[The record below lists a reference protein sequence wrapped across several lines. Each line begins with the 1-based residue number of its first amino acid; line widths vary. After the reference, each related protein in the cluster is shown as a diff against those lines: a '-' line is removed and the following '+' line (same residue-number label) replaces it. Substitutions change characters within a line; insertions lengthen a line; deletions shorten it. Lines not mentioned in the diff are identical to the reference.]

1 MYLLVENMRYEVVVF
16 FLIGQYFHIFII
28 YIIHYFFDMK
38 VACPNTI
45 TTSLARLPSG
55 LLFVYFGWPVG
66 LSLEIYFGLSFN
78 DRKLILLRERF
89 ALKPGTSS
97 MF

>member
-1 MYLLVENMRYEVVVF
+1 MRYEGVMF
-16 FLIGQYFHIFII
+16 FLIVQYFHIFII
-28 YIIHYFFDMK
+28 YIVHYFFDMK

-55 LLFVYFGWPVG
+55 LLFVYFGWAVV
-66 LSLEIYFGLSFN
+66 LSLEIYFSPSFN
-78 DRKLILLRERF
+78 DRELILLGETF
-89 ALKPGTSS
+89 ALKPSTCN